1 MNKNGDKVELKDI
14 FTRYTVLNL
23 SKQDLDIRTRI
34 ILMILINLDLKENE
48 LNRLVDGDPNIKKAV
63 DNLTWFGI
71 FLLY

>member
-1 MNKNGDKVELKDI
+1 
-14 FTRYTVLNL
+14 
-23 SKQDLDIRTRI
+23 
-34 ILMILINLDLKENE
+34 MILINLDLKENE